1 MPESPTFAVILGV
14 LLLVVVAAQDLLVFI
29 FIVFILSVRLWRV
42 GGAVVVV
49 FVWRAIVTTAAPEHK
64 QQNNIK
70 RYYVWLDLP
79 TDGSVYGT
87 LPIIHVRDKP
97 HLQCYNNQ
105 DICTL
110 TPVQKFS
117 WQSLEHDVENH
128 PYLSTAF
135 KISDASETFPLPVY
149 PTTINKTPAL
159 GIRTV

>member
-1 MPESPTFAVILGV
+1 MLESSTFAVILGV

-42 GGAVVVV
+42 GGAAVVVI

-70 RYYVWLDLP
+70 RYYDWLDLP
-79 TDGSVYGT
+79 TDGSVLGT
-87 LPIIHVRDKP
+87 LPMIWIKL
-97 HLQCYNNQ
+97 HLQFFNNQ

>member
-1 MPESPTFAVILGV
+1 MLESSTFAVILGV

-42 GGAVVVV
+42 GGAAVVVI

-70 RYYVWLDLP
+70 RYYDWLDLP
-79 TDGSVYGT
+79 TDGSVLGT
-87 LPIIHVRDKP
+87 LPIIWIKL
-97 HLQCYNNQ
+97 HLQCSNNQ

-149 PTTINKTPAL
+149 PTTINKTPAF